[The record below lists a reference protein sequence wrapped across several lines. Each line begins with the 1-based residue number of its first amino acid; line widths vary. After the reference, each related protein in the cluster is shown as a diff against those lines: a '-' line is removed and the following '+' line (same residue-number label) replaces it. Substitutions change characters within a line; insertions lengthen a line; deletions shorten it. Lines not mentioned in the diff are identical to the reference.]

1 MSRPLILVTNDD
13 GILAPG
19 LAALAEAVAPLG
31 EVVVCA
37 PETERSGSSHAI
49 TLHSH
54 LRVDEVRAGWYRVN
68 GTPVDCVYLASLHLC
83 YRRPALVLSG
93 VNPGYNLGSDVF
105 YSGTVGGAAEGY
117 VRGASA
123 MAVSI
128 HARESPRVA
137 IPIIRTL
144 ARVLLEQPSRS
155 LLNVNVPWISRD
167 APPPDVPPEAL
178 AAGRTIVV
186 TRLGARPYVEQVE
199 RRQDPRGMAYFW
211 IGGPPRDAG
220 EHPGEDTWAVNH
232 GMVSVTPLV
241 LDITAPDLAP
251 WQAMFKDA
259 TVQVDPSPDGEGR

>member
-1 MSRPLILVTNDD
+1 MTRPLILITNDD

-19 LAALAEAVAPLG
+19 LAALAEAAAPLG

-54 LRVDEVRAGWYRVN
+54 LRVDEVRPGWHRVN

-83 YRRPALVLSG
+83 ERRPALVLSG

-137 IPIIRTL
+137 IPVIRTL
-144 ARVLLEQPSRS
+144 AKLLLEQPSLS
-155 LLNVNVPWISRD
+155 LINVNIPWISRE
-167 APPPDVPPEAL
+167 APAPEGPPEVL
-178 AAGRTIVV
+178 AAGCPIAV

-199 RRQDPRGMAYFW
+199 RRHDPRGQAYFW

-220 EHPGEDTWAVNH
+220 QHPGEDTWAVSQ

-241 LDITAPDLAP
+241 LDITAPDLSP
-251 WQAMFKDA
+251 WQALLKDV
-259 TVQVDPSPDGEGR
+259 TVQVDAER